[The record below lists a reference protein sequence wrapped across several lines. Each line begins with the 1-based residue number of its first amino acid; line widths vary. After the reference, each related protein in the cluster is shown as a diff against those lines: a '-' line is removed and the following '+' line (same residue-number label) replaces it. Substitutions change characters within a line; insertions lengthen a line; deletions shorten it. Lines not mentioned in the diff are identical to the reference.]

1 MDSHDVGRSR
11 GGEEMALNKLNQP
24 TLVIG
29 IDSDALY
36 PIVEQER
43 LARYIKNSELH
54 ILRSDEGHDG
64 FLLEQNQI
72 ASLIKQFL
80 NKHD

>member
-1 MDSHDVGRSR
+1 MGRNR
-11 GGEEMALNKLNQP
+11 GGEELALSKLTQP
-24 TLVIG
+24 SLVIG

-36 PIVEQER
+36 PIIEQQR
-43 LARYIKNSELH
+43 LARYIKNTELH

-64 FLLEQNQI
+64 FLLEQVQI
-72 ASLIKQFL
+72 AKLIEEFL

>member
-1 MDSHDVGRSR
+1 MGRNR
-11 GGEEMALNKLNQP
+11 GGEELALSKLTQP
-24 TLVIG
+24 LVIG

-36 PIVEQER
+36 PIIEQQR
-43 LARYIKNSELH
+43 LARYIKNTELH

-64 FLLEQNQI
+64 FLLEQVQVR
-72 ASLIKQFL
+72 LIEEFL